1 MRLEQLALASAP
13 ELGLDAV
20 RSMVAMGLDVVAL
33 MGRVNQSGRVQRTLQ
48 AIAVIQ
54 GLDERGNYR
63 LNYLYRAEGERS
75 MPVFEEAFQSMEEL
89 S

>member
-1 MRLEQLALASAP
+1 
-13 ELGLDAV
+13 
-20 RSMVAMGLDVVAL
+20 MVAMGLDVVAL

-63 LNYLYRAEGERS
+63 LNYLYRAEGEQS
-75 MPVFEEAFQSMEEL
+75 VPVFEQAFQHMEEL
-89 S
+89 A